1 VFRWNVNTYGVLIQG
16 STEQMKDITK
26 RCLENVERIC
36 QPTEHMFDWY
46 VAVGEP
52 VERLSMLSECYRR
65 TNRLFAHRF
74 LMPDKH
80 IFTKELVD
88 DAARAPE
95 SGKMVDIDSSKVDQQ
110 LIRDFLSMGNRD
122 EIAEFVDGYLLE
134 LGEALKSK
142 LFQNYLVFHVHFVTL
157 AYMEAI
163 GIDKKEFLDSIG
175 EDQIQEVNMSMEEMS
190 AYMQNIFE
198 KAMELRDKVSDTQS
212 QRTLKKALE
221 YIDENYAQDS
231 LSLNTVA
238 NAVNVSAN
246 YFSAIFSQ
254 AMQVTFIEYVT
265 QKRMEKAKKL
275 LRQTEKHTGDIAI
288 EVGYKDP
295 HYFSFVFKKTQGC
308 TPREYRTGTN
318 V

>member
-1 VFRWNVNTYGVLIQG
+1 
-16 STEQMKDITK
+16 
-26 RCLENVERIC
+26 
-36 QPTEHMFDWY
+36 
-46 VAVGEP
+46 
-52 VERLSMLSECYRR
+52 
-65 TNRLFAHRF
+65 
-74 LMPDKH
+74 
-80 IFTKELVD
+80 
-88 DAARAPE
+88 
-95 SGKMVDIDSSKVDQQ
+95 
-110 LIRDFLSMGNRD
+110 
-122 EIAEFVDGYLLE
+122 
-134 LGEALKSK
+134 
-142 LFQNYLVFHVHFVTL
+142 
-157 AYMEAI
+157 MEAI

-221 YIDENYAQDS
+221 YIEENYTQDS

-238 NAVNVSAN
+238 SAVNVSAN

-265 QKRMEKAKKL
+265 QMRMEKEKKL

>member
-1 VFRWNVNTYGVLIQG
+1 
-16 STEQMKDITK
+16 
-26 RCLENVERIC
+26 
-36 QPTEHMFDWY
+36 
-46 VAVGEP
+46 
-52 VERLSMLSECYRR
+52 
-65 TNRLFAHRF
+65 
-74 LMPDKH
+74 
-80 IFTKELVD
+80 
-88 DAARAPE
+88 
-95 SGKMVDIDSSKVDQQ
+95 
-110 LIRDFLSMGNRD
+110 MGNRD